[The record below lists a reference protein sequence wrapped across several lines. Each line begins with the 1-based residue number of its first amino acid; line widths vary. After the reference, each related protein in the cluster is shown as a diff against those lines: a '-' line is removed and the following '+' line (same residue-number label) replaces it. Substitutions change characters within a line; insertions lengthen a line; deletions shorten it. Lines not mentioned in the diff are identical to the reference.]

1 MPDISLEDLLQAKKT
16 ETAAQPV
23 LINQQQ
29 EIQQVTAQTEALTP
43 AQRQQVEE
51 IKEKINLMDSGYAL
65 QFGSTAQKDMA
76 AFSDSLLS
84 QVRTKDSGQ
93 VGELLTDLSGKIND
107 FSESQNDSFVKKIP
121 LIGSLVNKGE
131 NMLSSYE
138 KLSTKVAKIQSELE
152 KAKTN
157 MMKDIVLFDN
167 LYQKNLAY
175 FKELQLYIQAGEEKL
190 TEMRNQVLPKLRMD
204 AANSTDPMAAQVV
217 SDFESNVDRFEK
229 KIHDLKISKTI
240 AIQTAPQLR
249 LIQNNDKILVERVQG
264 AIYNAIPLW
273 KNQIVIAL
281 GLSRQQNVLKMQQ
294 AVSDTT
300 NELLRKNAEML
311 KLNTIETAKE
321 NNRSIVDM
329 ETVKKVNEDLVTTL
343 TETLKI
349 QQEGRIARQNAQVV
363 DQVRE
368 PMRERARFARTRTR
382 DHANEALSR
391 GNGLELRG
399 VQLRLLKRRKPCSFL
414 YVREICLLVF
424 HAEQYSKSE
433 QVFLY
438 KS

>member
-16 ETAAQPV
+16 EAAAQPV
-23 LINQQQ
+23 LMNQQQ

-152 KAKTN
+152 KAKTT

-190 TEMRNQVLPKLRMD
+190 TEMRKQVLPKLRMD

-217 SDFESNVDRFEK
+217 SDFENNVDRFEK

-349 QQEGRIARQNAQVV
+349 QQEGRIARQNAQQELANIENQLK
-363 DQVRE
+363 QVLLDN
-368 PMRERARFARTRTR
+368 M
-382 DHANEALSR
+382 NQSR
-391 GNGLELRG
+391 
-399 VQLRLLKRRKPCSFL
+399 
-414 YVREICLLVF
+414 
-424 HAEQYSKSE
+424 
-433 QVFLY
+433 
-438 KS
+438 

>member
-16 ETAAQPV
+16 EAAAQPV
-23 LINQQQ
+23 LMNQQQ

-43 AQRQQVEE
+43 AERQQVEE
-51 IKEKINLMDSGYAL
+51 IKEKINFMDSGYAL

-152 KAKTN
+152 KAKTT

-349 QQEGRIARQNAQVV
+349 QQEGRIARQNAQQELANIENQLK
-363 DQVRE
+363 QVLLDN
-368 PMRERARFARTRTR
+368 M
-382 DHANEALSR
+382 NQSR
-391 GNGLELRG
+391 
-399 VQLRLLKRRKPCSFL
+399 
-414 YVREICLLVF
+414 
-424 HAEQYSKSE
+424 
-433 QVFLY
+433 
-438 KS
+438 

>member
-190 TEMRNQVLPKLRMD
+190 TEMPNQVLPKLRMD

-349 QQEGRIARQNAQVV
+349 QQEGRIARQNAQQELATIENQLK
-363 DQVRE
+363 QVLLDN
-368 PMRERARFARTRTR
+368 M
-382 DHANEALSR
+382 NQSR
-391 GNGLELRG
+391 
-399 VQLRLLKRRKPCSFL
+399 
-414 YVREICLLVF
+414 
-424 HAEQYSKSE
+424 
-433 QVFLY
+433 
-438 KS
+438 

>member
-1 MPDISLEDLLQAKKT
+1 MKFMPDISLEDLLQAKKT
-16 ETAAQPV
+16 EAAAQPV

-84 QVRTKDSGQ
+84 QFRTKDSGQ

-152 KAKTN
+152 KAKTT

-349 QQEGRIARQNAQVV
+349 QQEGRIARQNAQQELATIENQLK
-363 DQVRE
+363 QVLLDN
-368 PMRERARFARTRTR
+368 M
-382 DHANEALSR
+382 NQSR
-391 GNGLELRG
+391 
-399 VQLRLLKRRKPCSFL
+399 
-414 YVREICLLVF
+414 
-424 HAEQYSKSE
+424 
-433 QVFLY
+433 
-438 KS
+438 

>member
-1 MPDISLEDLLQAKKT
+1 MKFMPDISLEDLLQAKKT
-16 ETAAQPV
+16 EAAAQPV
-23 LINQQQ
+23 LLNQQQ
-29 EIQQVTAQTEALTP
+29 EIQQVTAQTEALNP
-43 AQRQQVEE
+43 AERQQVEE
-51 IKEKINLMDSGYAL
+51 IKGKINLMDSGYAL

-152 KAKTN
+152 KAKTT

-349 QQEGRIARQNAQVV
+349 QQEGRIARQNAQQELTTIENQLK
-363 DQVRE
+363 QVLLDN
-368 PMRERARFARTRTR
+368 M
-382 DHANEALSR
+382 NQSR
-391 GNGLELRG
+391 
-399 VQLRLLKRRKPCSFL
+399 
-414 YVREICLLVF
+414 
-424 HAEQYSKSE
+424 
-433 QVFLY
+433 
-438 KS
+438 

>member
-121 LIGSLVNKGE
+121 LTGSLVNKGE

-349 QQEGRIARQNAQVV
+349 QQEGRIARQNAQQELATIENQLK
-363 DQVRE
+363 QVLLDN
-368 PMRERARFARTRTR
+368 M
-382 DHANEALSR
+382 NQSR
-391 GNGLELRG
+391 
-399 VQLRLLKRRKPCSFL
+399 
-414 YVREICLLVF
+414 
-424 HAEQYSKSE
+424 
-433 QVFLY
+433 
-438 KS
+438 

>member
-1 MPDISLEDLLQAKKT
+1 MPDISLEDLLQAKKP

-349 QQEGRIARQNAQVV
+349 QQEGRIARQNAQQELATIENQLK
-363 DQVRE
+363 QVLLDN
-368 PMRERARFARTRTR
+368 M
-382 DHANEALSR
+382 NQSR
-391 GNGLELRG
+391 
-399 VQLRLLKRRKPCSFL
+399 
-414 YVREICLLVF
+414 
-424 HAEQYSKSE
+424 
-433 QVFLY
+433 
-438 KS
+438 

>member
-16 ETAAQPV
+16 EAVAQPV
-23 LINQQQ
+23 LMNQQQ

-43 AQRQQVEE
+43 AERQQVEE

-152 KAKTN
+152 KAKTT

-329 ETVKKVNEDLVTTL
+329 ETVKKINEDLVTTL

-349 QQEGRIARQNAQVV
+349 QQEGRIARQNAQQELANIENQLK
-363 DQVRE
+363 QVLL
-368 PMRERARFARTRTR
+368 
-382 DHANEALSR
+382 DNVNQSR
-391 GNGLELRG
+391 
-399 VQLRLLKRRKPCSFL
+399 
-414 YVREICLLVF
+414 
-424 HAEQYSKSE
+424 
-433 QVFLY
+433 
-438 KS
+438 